1 MACCK
6 SCAKHAK
13 ISGAMKKGKSGNLM
27 ATLTDI
33 AMAAAGVTGG
43 IIAANL
49 LTNNTFVNSNKALKL
64 ALPVAGAVALPMFL
78 GGNVFVKA
86 LSVGMATTTVLG
98 VAQSVAPG
106 LAPQISGGSSSWK
119 SNFNPGISAGP
130 IEAPRVIL

>member
-1 MACCK
+1 
-6 SCAKHAK
+6 
-13 ISGAMKKGKSGNLM
+13 MKKGKSGNLM

-49 LTNNTFVNSNKALKL
+49 LTNNTFVSSNKALKL
-64 ALPVAGAVALPMFL
+64 GLPIAGAVALPMFM
-78 GGNVFVKA
+78 GSNTFIKA

-98 VAQSVAPG
+98 VAQTVAPG

-119 SNFNPGISAGP
+119 SNFHPGVSSGP